1 MAGSVIKIADPAFAG
16 TGQSATAKVFGPFNI
31 AIWGTFGGTVALERA
46 LDGSNFVA
54 VATDGTGTAAVYT
67 SPVSVTGLEVESEVT
82 YRFNCTAFTSGTIHC
97 RLSQIVTD
105 YHLSKA
111 YNRLS

>member
-1 MAGSVIKIADPAFAG
+1 MAVVRIADPAFTG

-46 LDGSNFVA
+46 LDGTNFVA
-54 VATDGTGTAAVYT
+54 VATDGTGTPADYT

-97 RLSQIVTD
+97 RLSQIAND
-105 YHLSKA
+105 YHPSRA
-111 YNRLS
+111 YSRLS